1 MAMSVSVFSKS
12 EACTIFTMPQLN
24 ELQKS
29 IIRTRLEDGMSIRH
43 IANEINVDKN
53 TILLAKRKIEETGTI
68 GRKRQRRHFGNLMK

>member
-1 MAMSVSVFSKS
+1 
-12 EACTIFTMPQLN
+12 
-24 ELQKS
+24 
-29 IIRTRLEDGMSIRH
+29 MSIRH